1 MGDAVFVTRLEG
13 NGLRRMLSAGAQV
26 LEANVEAVNALNVF
40 PVPDGDTGT
49 NMLLTLKA
57 VVQAANDSPGSA
69 ISNVA
74 NAAAHGALLGARGNS
89 GVIFSQFLRGV
100 ARTFEG
106 HADADAGLLAAAF
119 TEGGI
124 ATYRAVS
131 NPVEGTMLTVIR
143 RTAEAMQSASS
154 SPDSDIT
161 CVLEAGLDA
170 AQDAVAQTP
179 SQLPVLKAAG
189 VVDAGGQGFSL
200 MLDGA
205 LRALRGEDVSAVMLE
220 MDGAAGHVAPGF
232 LDSIESEVYGFC
244 TQFII
249 RGQGMDPDNLR
260 ERVSVMANSTVV
272 IGDESLVRI
281 HAHTQ
286 EPEALVELGK
296 TWGIVDQVKIESMD
310 AQHQEFHASHHD
322 EQPSSPLAS
331 SPLGVVAVVQGSGL
345 EAVFRSLGV
354 EVIVTG
360 GQTMNPSCQELLD
373 AIDTLNADSVLILP
387 NNANVLPAARQ
398 AAELARIPVHVVPTV
413 TLPQGIAGM
422 LAYSPEGSISDNA
435 ESMTNGA
442 LSILCGEVV
451 TAVRDAQV
459 DGSPV
464 LSGQVMGLLEGK
476 MVRAESSHHEALSS
490 LVQAVAPEGGSLVTL
505 YWGGDVSQDDAND
518 AVESLQ
524 NAHPGT
530 EVEAVHGG
538 QPYYHYLVSI
548 E

>member
-1 MGDAVFVTRLEG
+1 
-13 NGLRRMLSAGAQV
+13 MLSAGAQV

>member
-1 MGDAVFVTRLEG
+1 
-13 NGLRRMLSAGAQV
+13 
-26 LEANVEAVNALNVF
+26 
-40 PVPDGDTGT
+40 
-49 NMLLTLKA
+49 
-57 VVQAANDSPGSA
+57 
-69 ISNVA
+69 
-74 NAAAHGALLGARGNS
+74 
-89 GVIFSQFLRGV
+89 
-100 ARTFEG
+100 
-106 HADADAGLLAAAF
+106 
-119 TEGGI
+119 
-124 ATYRAVS
+124 
-131 NPVEGTMLTVIR
+131 
-143 RTAEAMQSASS
+143 
-154 SPDSDIT
+154 
-161 CVLEAGLDA
+161 
-170 AQDAVAQTP
+170 
-179 SQLPVLKAAG
+179 
-189 VVDAGGQGFSL
+189 
-200 MLDGA
+200 
-205 LRALRGEDVSAVMLE
+205 
-220 MDGAAGHVAPGF
+220 
-232 LDSIESEVYGFC
+232 
-244 TQFII
+244 
-249 RGQGMDPDNLR
+249 
-260 ERVSVMANSTVV
+260 
-272 IGDESLVRI
+272 
-281 HAHTQ
+281 
-286 EPEALVELGK
+286 
-296 TWGIVDQVKIESMD
+296 
-310 AQHQEFHASHHD
+310 
-322 EQPSSPLAS
+322 
-331 SPLGVVAVVQGSGL
+331 VVAVVQGSGL

>member
-1 MGDAVFVTRLEG
+1 
-13 NGLRRMLSAGAQV
+13 MLSACAQV
-26 LEANVEAVNALNVF
+26 LESNVEAVNALNVF

-57 VVQAANDSPGSA
+57 VVQAANDIPGSA

-89 GVIFSQFLRGV
+89 GVIFSQFLRGI

-131 NPVEGTMLTVIR
+131 NPVEGTMLTVIH

-154 SPDSDIT
+154 SPDIDIT

-189 VVDAGGQGFSL
+189 VVDAGGQGYSL

-220 MDGAAGHVAPGF
+220 MDGAAGHVDLGF
-232 LDSIESEVYGFC
+232 LDSVESEVYGFC

-249 RGQGMDPDNLR
+249 SGQGLNPDNLR
-260 ERVSVMANSTVV
+260 ERISVISDSTVV

-286 EPEALVELGK
+286 KPEALVELGK
-296 TWGIVDQVKIESMD
+296 IWGIVDQLKIESMD

-322 EQPSSPLAS
+322 EQPSPPLAS

-354 EVIVTG
+354 GVIVTG

-398 AAELARIPVHVVPTV
+398 AAELARIPVRVVPTV

-422 LAYSPEGSISDNA
+422 LAYSPEGSITDNA

-442 LSILCGEVV
+442 LSIFCGEVV
-451 TAVRDAQV
+451 TAVRDALV

-490 LVQAVAPEGGSLVTL
+490 LVQAVAPEGGTLVTL

-538 QPYYHYLVSI
+538 QPHYHYLVSI

>member
-286 EPEALVELGK
+286 EPEGLLIRSRLRAWTRSTRSSMLR
-296 TWGIVDQVKIESMD
+296 TMMNNQV
-310 AQHQEFHASHHD
+310 HPWHHRHWVWW
-322 EQPSSPLAS
+322 PSSKALDWK
-331 SPLGVVAVVQGSGL
+331 
-345 EAVFRSLGV
+345 RSF
-354 EVIVTG
+354 
-360 GQTMNPSCQELLD
+360 
-373 AIDTLNADSVLILP
+373 
-387 NNANVLPAARQ
+387 AA
-398 AAELARIPVHVVPTV
+398 
-413 TLPQGIAGM
+413 
-422 LAYSPEGSISDNA
+422 
-435 ESMTNGA
+435 
-442 LSILCGEVV
+442 
-451 TAVRDAQV
+451 
-459 DGSPV
+459 
-464 LSGQVMGLLEGK
+464 
-476 MVRAESSHHEALSS
+476 
-490 LVQAVAPEGGSLVTL
+490 
-505 YWGGDVSQDDAND
+505 
-518 AVESLQ
+518 
-524 NAHPGT
+524 
-530 EVEAVHGG
+530 
-538 QPYYHYLVSI
+538 
-548 E
+548 

>member
-232 LDSIESEVYGFC
+232 PDSIESEVYGFC